1 MSEGTWR
8 WCAERLSASCSQ
20 CSPAPAATAAC
31 VLRGSACAAK
41 LCEGSHWADE
51 HARGGQQRTG
61 PKLQPGAI
69 NSELLVRVPGAL
81 PLVVGL
87 LDGATGG
94 DFYVAYYTVQ
104 LLTALGAGNM
114 PRLQEV
120 RALLAS
126 LDMEDCTTAPL
137 CSRAAPTVLKRAGS
151 AGGPN
156 GRRKADGPAGQ
167 RPRGAAQRGAAAAG
181 RPDAC
186 VRRSAEDCGI

>member
-1 MSEGTWR
+1 M
-8 WCAERLSASCSQ
+8 
-20 CSPAPAATAAC
+20 
-31 VLRGSACAAK
+31 LRGSACAAK

-126 LDMEDCTTAPL
+126 LDMERQHH
-137 CSRAAPTVLKRAGS
+137 RATVFP
-151 AGGPN
+151 GGAHCV
-156 GRRKADGPAGQ
+156 KACRQ
-167 RPRGAAQRGAAAAG
+167 CWRPQWAAQG
-181 RPDAC
+181 
-186 VRRSAEDCGI
+186 